1 MIKVYVDNTEV
12 LCDKNIIIEEEMLNT
27 SSVILNNVFPKSWE
41 NDKDYVSRFYYP
53 PDYSKCLIYDEEA
66 PRLPDTYQEV
76 DYIQSSGTQYIDTG
90 IKGTQNTGVEL
101 KISNITYANS
111 KIFGSRSSASSN
123 NFSIIST
130 ASSIV
135 EDFQNYNN
143 NRLQV
148 STPISEPITLVMNN
162 QKMQINTNEQ
172 NIGTYTSFTTPGNL
186 YIFNGAGS
194 FPNGYGLASMR
205 LVYCKIWDNGTLIRD
220 FVPCYRKSDNEP
232 GLYDLVNNVFYENK
246 GTGDF
251 TYGTKISYETL
262 LFCGIARNT
271 GEISLNP
278 RYPHYCSLQVLDF
291 KDFLSQGETLDFV
304 LTDITVGDAI
314 QKIVDTIKDYG
325 FELGN
330 INILGANSTIG
341 AYSTLDKTAYDV
353 FNYLAD
359 ITQSKWTTR
368 MIDEDTVVIDFYDPS
383 LMTAGTTLEYTNQ
396 FFKDYGINDLSYSYT
411 TNDYRNKQI
420 MTSDEVYGSV
430 AQNEDKIADGYSQTF
445 ALNQKVGEPVL
456 ITVNGI
462 VQTFTTNANKE
473 IGITADFYYTPGE
486 NTIESESLITV
497 GSTISFSYLP
507 IIKGRQIITNSSE
520 ISRVE
525 NATGRK
531 GVIARYENRSD
542 ATSSTELQ
550 KIGQAYIQY
559 KGSPEILLKIKS
571 TQNTWNVGEVVN
583 FQDAPLDELET
594 DYLVKKK
601 SINIISTVDTVF
613 YEYELS
619 SNFNSENAI
628 NYFDNQRAK
637 NGGNIGE
644 GEFVDRNIDI
654 ETTTNVI
661 FYNTNFEEAT
671 LTGDNTLNC
680 VLNSPFIN

>member
-1 MIKVYVDNTEV
+1 MQVFINNEEV
-12 LCDKNIIIEEEMLNT
+12 LCDKNIVIEEEMLNT

-41 NDKDYVSRFYYP
+41 NNKDYTTNFYYP
-53 PDYSKCLIYDEEA
+53 PDYSKCLIYDEET
-66 PRLPDTYQEV
+66 PLLPSEYQEV

-205 LVYCKIWDNGTLIRD
+205 LHSCKIWEGNLIRD
-220 FVPCYRKSDNEP
+220 FVPCYRKSDNEI

-246 GTGDF
+246 GTGSF
-251 TYGTKISYETL
+251 TYGSEVQPQRTL

-278 RYPHYCSLQVLDF
+278 RYPHYCSLQILDF

-304 LTDITVGDAI
+304 LTNITIGDAI
-314 QKIVDTIKDYG
+314 QKIVDTVSEYG
-325 FELGN
+325 FVLGN
-330 INILGANSTIG
+330 VNILGADDVIG
-341 AYSTLDKTAYDV
+341 TYSTLEKTAYDV

-359 ITQSKWTTR
+359 MTQSKWTTR
-368 MIDEDTVVIDFYDPS
+368 MIDENTVAIDFYDPT
-383 LMTAGTTLEYTNQ
+383 LMPTGTQIEYTTQ
-396 FFKDYGINDLSYSYT
+396 FFEDYGINDMSFSYS

-420 MTSDEVYGSV
+420 MTSDEVFGAIQQSQTIV
-430 AQNEDKIADGYSQTF
+430 ADGYQTQF
-445 ALNQKVGEPVL
+445 SVEQKIGQIEK
-456 ITVNGI
+456 ITVNG
-462 VQTFTTNANKE
+462 VEKTFIRNTEKDL
-473 IGITADFYYTPGE
+473 GQVADFYYTVGE
-486 NTIESESLITV
+486 KIFESDTTLNAGQIIIIYYT
-497 GSTISFSYLP
+497 P
-507 IIKGRQIITNSSE
+507 IIKGRQIITNASE
-520 ISRVE
+520 INRVA

-531 GVIARYENRSD
+531 GVVARYENRSD
-542 ATSSTELQ
+542 ATTSMELQ
-550 KIGQAYIQY
+550 KIGQAYIQF
-559 KGSPEILLKIKS
+559 KGSPEITLTIAS
-571 TQNTWNVGEVVN
+571 TQNTWNVGEIVE
-583 FQDAPLDELET
+583 FDAPLPELT
-594 DYLVKKK
+594 TNYLVKKK
-601 SINIISTVDTVF
+601 TIRIISTVDTIF
-613 YEYELS
+613 YTYELS

-637 NGGNIGE
+637 NSGNIGE
-644 GEFVDRNIDI
+644 GEYIDRNIDI
-654 ETTTNVI
+654 ENTANII
-661 FYNTNFEEAT
+661 FSDTSFSET
-671 LTGDNTLNC
+671 SPVGDNELNC
-680 VLNSPFIN
+680 ELNSPFIV